1 MFTTQQGEEEAL
13 RQAQQ
18 LAARQA
24 SIAEE
29 ERRLQVRIAFCLLIG
44 EGLRKYCTGG
54 QDGAGAAASE
64 TGGREA

>member
-29 ERRLQVRIAFCLLIG
+29 ERRLQVGIPFGLL
-44 EGLRKYCTGG
+44 EG
-54 QDGAGAAASE
+54 
-64 TGGREA
+64 